1 MGKVVCFLMASIDGY
16 DEGTTPWSLD
26 WHNVDAEFN
35 EFAIQQLDDSEVLLF
50 GRATYTGMAQYWPSA
65 DALRDDP
72 EVATRMNGKP
82 KIVFSR
88 TLVAPDPE
96 WTNTRLIRDV
106 HELGML
112 KKESAKDLLVL
123 GSTML
128 TTRLLELGLL
138 EELRIIVA
146 PVILGAGRSMFKT
159 ATQRFPLKLLSTH
172 QFRSGNV
179 LLTYGPADTRGSS
192 GRS

>member
-35 EFAIQQLDDSEVLLF
+35 EFAIRQLGDSEVLLF
-50 GRATYTGMAQYWPSA
+50 GRSTYTGMAQYWPTPE
-65 DALRDDP
+65 ALRDDP
-72 EVATRMNGKP
+72 DVATRMNGKP
-82 KIVFSR
+82 KIVFSH
-88 TLVAPDPE
+88 TLDAPDPE
-96 WTNTRLIRDV
+96 WNNTRLIKDV
-106 HELGML
+106 HELTML

-123 GSTML
+123 GSTVL

-159 ATQRFPLKLLSTH
+159 ATQRFKVKLLSTRE
-172 QFRSGNV
+172 FRSGNV
-179 LLTYGPADTRGSS
+179 LLTYRTG
-192 GRS
+192 